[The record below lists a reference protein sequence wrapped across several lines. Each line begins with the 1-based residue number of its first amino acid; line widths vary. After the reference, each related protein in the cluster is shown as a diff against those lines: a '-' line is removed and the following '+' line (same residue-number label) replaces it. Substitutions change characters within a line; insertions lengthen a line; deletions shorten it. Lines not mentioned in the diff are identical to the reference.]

1 MHVSKDLKAAVYSGG
16 SSDTAKAPS
25 YLRTFFNFSRFFL
38 ATRPVNSVRLGIKK
52 KQSWVQK
59 SKIKLMLILFLRLK
73 KCRISRALI
82 DFKAKYNHH
91 YLHNDNGKDKWFRK
105 IIYKLTNCIGK

>member
-38 ATRPVNSVRLGIKK
+38 ATRPVSSVRLRD
-52 KQSWVQK
+52 KQQSCVQK
-59 SKIKLMLILFLRLK
+59 SKTKSMLILRLK
-73 KCRISRALI
+73 KCRLSRALI
-82 DFKAKYNHH
+82 EFK
-91 YLHNDNGKDKWFRK
+91 DT
-105 IIYKLTNCIGK
+105 IIKNLY